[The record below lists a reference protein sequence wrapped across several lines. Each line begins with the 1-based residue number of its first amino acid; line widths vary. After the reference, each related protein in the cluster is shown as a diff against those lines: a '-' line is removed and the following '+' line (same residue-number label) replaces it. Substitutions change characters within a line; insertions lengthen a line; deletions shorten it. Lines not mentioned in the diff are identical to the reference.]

1 MCNVLLTAAGRDS
14 QNVPSVV
21 IQHFDAS
28 RGHSVDAYGFC
39 RLLKNEDAG
48 QIMVFRAPCTLHVK
62 SILQHC
68 MFVSVHG
75 LLTVREV

>member
-39 RLLKNEDAG
+39 RLLKNENAEG
-48 QIMVFRAPCTLHVK
+48 KLSERMRTQGR
-62 SILQHC
+62 
-68 MFVSVHG
+68 
-75 LLTVREV
+75 